1 LTVSLEEP
9 FFYGSQLKKSYFS
22 KNRISIEQLHLEA
35 NKMEK
40 QNIDEQT
47 LKELQQEHQEFLEQ
61 IKITNEKLDK
71 IIQIME
77 ESQAKPTDTVM

>member
-1 LTVSLEEP
+1 
-9 FFYGSQLKKSYFS
+9 
-22 KNRISIEQLHLEA
+22 
-35 NKMEK
+35 MEK